1 MPSSPG
7 YKRDYKQEYKTQHAS
22 KKAKKQRAERN
33 RARRAAIK
41 KNGASAVKGKDI
53 GHAKKGAKGRTRI
66 QSIKSNRSHGGRI
79 GNRAGKAAGGRKG
92 KK

>member
-33 RARRAAIK
+33 RARKAAIK
-41 KNGASAVKGKDI
+41 KHGKSAVAGKDI
-53 GHAKKGAKGRTRI
+53 GHSKKGAKGSTRI
-66 QSIKSNRSHGGRI
+66 QSVRSNRSHGGRI
-79 GNRAGKAAGGRKG
+79 GNRAGKAAGGRK
-92 KK
+92 K